1 MSFTTST
8 YWRKTMDTSIKRKHI
23 LNSLKQL
30 LDKYSYSYI
39 SMQDVADEAGISKG
53 GLRYYFPTK
62 ESLFLGL
69 LEDFFTGIEE
79 EHMNMVNSYAEGGD
93 RALLST
99 LFNIENFVLNQK
111 NIKVFINLIL
121 YGLEKP
127 EMMKPISA
135 FFRKHL
141 EIYKKVIEQ
150 AKTDLPKID
159 KSEFDL
165 QFLARITQIILL
177 STGLLEAIDPIG
189 IEPSKLARYVLSLFA
204 EESSRAE

>member
-189 IEPSKLARYVLSLFA
+189 MEPSKLARYVLSLFA
-204 EESSRAE
+204 EK

>member
-1 MSFTTST
+1 
-8 YWRKTMDTSIKRKHI
+8 MDTSIKRKHI

-204 EESSRAE
+204 EK

>member
-1 MSFTTST
+1 
-8 YWRKTMDTSIKRKHI
+8 MDTSIKRKHI

-189 IEPSKLARYVLSLFA
+189 MEPSKLARYVLSLFA
-204 EESSRAE
+204 EE

>member
-79 EHMNMVNSYAEGGD
+79 DHMNMVNSYAEGGD

-189 IEPSKLARYVLSLFA
+189 MEPSKLARYVLSLFA
-204 EESSRAE
+204 EK

>member
-189 IEPSKLARYVLSLFA
+189 MEPSKLARYVLSLFA
-204 EESSRAE
+204 EE